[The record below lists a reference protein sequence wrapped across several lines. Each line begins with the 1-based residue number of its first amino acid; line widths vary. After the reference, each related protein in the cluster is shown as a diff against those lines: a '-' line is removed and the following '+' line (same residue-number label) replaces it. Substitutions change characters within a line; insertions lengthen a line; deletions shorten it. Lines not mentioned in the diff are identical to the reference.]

1 MSNDERFPTHGNGPP
16 TGAGRAHPED
26 PEVVTSPDLLQ
37 DGRVAAFELPESTDG
52 VDIAALLVACAEG
65 CSDLGDVEVDCEAD
79 LPRVR
84 GDAHALQRLFLE
96 ILDNAFESGAR
107 AIVAQ
112 VGSDGGDTVCV
123 EFRDD
128 GRAGRGRSRRTLQP
142 FATSRPEKRNGLG
155 LAVAARI
162 AAAYEGAM
170 GLGDASDGAVFWVRL
185 PFAEIPYGPPPHG
198 GMM

>member
-1 MSNDERFPTHGNGPP
+1 MNIDERDTPRGK
-16 TGAGRAHPED
+16 D
-26 PEVVTSPDLLQ
+26 PLVPSGYGHSEHADVATLPDLLQ
-37 DGRVAAFELPESTDG
+37 DGRVATFELPESADG
-52 VDIAALLVACAEG
+52 VDLAALLVACAEG
-65 CSDLGDVEVDCEAD
+65 CSDLGDVEVDCEVD

-96 ILDNAFESGAR
+96 IMDNAFESGAR
-107 AIVAQ
+107 AIVAK
-112 VGSDGGDTVCV
+112 VGSDGDETVCI

-128 GRAGRGRSRRTLQP
+128 GAASRGRSRRMLQP

-162 AAAYEGAM
+162 AAAYDGAM

-185 PFAEIPYGPPPHG
+185 PFAEIPYGPPHG
-198 GMM
+198 RVA